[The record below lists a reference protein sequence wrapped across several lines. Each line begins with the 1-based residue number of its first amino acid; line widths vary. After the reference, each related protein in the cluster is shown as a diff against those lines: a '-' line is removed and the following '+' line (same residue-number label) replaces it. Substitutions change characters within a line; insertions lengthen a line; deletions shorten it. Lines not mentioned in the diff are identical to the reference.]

1 MMKRFSLS
9 VPARDRLDWLSQ
21 VGYVSVQLFFR
32 NELANHA
39 AAISFYFLLS
49 IVPIVLLL
57 LYAANLLTQLP
68 QLAANMPLLFVALW
82 DQLNLGALKA
92 LGALPEQTRA
102 VASGASLLTL
112 VMASRGL
119 LNALQSAFRVIFSGG
134 KRSFWRAWL
143 VSLLAMP
150 LAFGLIVLGM
160 MGQYL
165 LGYFTRMDL
174 LGAHLVNNLNLASGA
189 VTFLMLWLLVFAAF
203 WRMPVP
209 RPQRKTAALLSL
221 LCVLS
226 ILALKSGFGYFVHL
240 DNYQAIYG
248 TLGTVVFSLIWVYI
262 VAVVFLAW
270 AQTMYATGRLDV
282 MGLEKLF
289 LASSGKQATLADRF
303 LFGRSQRLLNKFGQ
317 ALTAGTVIIREGETS
332 QLTYFLQSG
341 QVALYKDVQGRSV
354 QFTHL
359 QAGEIFGEMAYLLGE
374 PRTATVIAETDVFLV
389 AFPPHILEELMATS
403 PALAREIIGALAQR
417 LKRMSQV
424 QVGG

>member
-1 MMKRFSLS
+1 MKRFPLS
-9 VPARDRLDWLSQ
+9 APARDRLDWLSQ
-21 VGYVSVQLFFR
+21 IGYVSVQLFLR

-134 KRSFWRAWL
+134 KRSFWRSWL

-150 LAFGLIVLGM
+150 LAFGLIVLVM
-160 MGQYL
+160 VGQYL
-165 LGYFTRMDL
+165 LGYFSRMDL
-174 LGAHLVNNLNLASGA
+174 LGAPLVNNLNLASGA

-203 WRMPVP
+203 WRMPIP
-209 RPQRKTAALLSL
+209 RPPRKTAAWVSL

-226 ILALKSGFGYFVHL
+226 ILALKAGFGYFVRL

-270 AQTMYATGRLDV
+270 AQTLYAVGRLDV
-282 MGLEKLF
+282 LGLEKLF
-289 LASSGKQATLADRF
+289 LTNSGKQTTLADRI
-303 LFGRSQRLLNKFGQ
+303 LFGRSQRLLNKYGHAFS
-317 ALTAGTVIIREGETS
+317 AGTVIIREGETS
-332 QLTYFLQSG
+332 QLTYFLKSG
-341 QVALYKDVQGRSV
+341 EVALYKDVQD
-354 QFTHL
+354 QQIKFTSL

-374 PRTATVIAETDVFLV
+374 PRTATVIAETDVYLV

-424 QVGG
+424 QVNG

>member
-1 MMKRFSLS
+1 MKRFPLS
-9 VPARDRLDWLSQ
+9 ASARDRLDWLSQ
-21 VGYVSVQLFFR
+21 VGYVSAQLFLR

-68 QLAANMPLLFVALW
+68 QLAQNMPLLFVALR

-102 VASGASLLTL
+102 VASGASLITL

-134 KRSFWRAWL
+134 KRSFWRTWL

-150 LAFGLIVLGM
+150 LAFALIVLTIV
-160 MGQYL
+160 GQRLLAYLSRMEL
-165 LGYFTRMDL
+165 LGPYLAD
-174 LGAHLVNNLNLASGA
+174 GLNLVGGA
-189 VTFLMLWLLVFAAF
+189 VTFLVLWLLVFAAF

-209 RPQRKTAALLSL
+209 RPPRKTAALLSL

-226 ILALKSGFGYFVHL
+226 ILALKGGFGYFVRL

-303 LFGRSQRLLNKFGQ
+303 LFGRSQRLLNKYGQ
-317 ALTAGTVIIREGETS
+317 ALRAGTVVIREGETT

-424 QVGG
+424 QLGG

>member
-1 MMKRFSLS
+1 MKRFPLS
-9 VPARDRLDWLSQ
+9 APARDRLDWLTQ
-21 VGYVSVQLFFR
+21 VGYVSVQLFLR

-119 LNALQSAFRVIFSGG
+119 LNALQSAFRVIFAGG
-134 KRSFWRAWL
+134 KRSFWHAWL
-143 VSLLAMP
+143 MSLLAMP
-150 LAFGLIVLGM
+150 LAFALIVLAIVAQHILSYLSRM
-160 MGQYL
+160 EL
-165 LGYFTRMDL
+165 LGT
-174 LGAHLVNNLNLASGA
+174 HLASNLNLAGGT
-189 VTFLMLWLLVFAAF
+189 VTFLVLWLLIFTAY

-209 RPQRKTAALLSL
+209 RPPVRLAALVSL
-221 LCVLS
+221 LCALS
-226 ILALKSGFGYFVHL
+226 ILALKSGFGYFVRL

-270 AQTMYATGRLDV
+270 AQCLYAAGRVDV

-289 LASSGKQATLADRF
+289 LASSGKQTTPADRF
-303 LFGRSQRLLNKFGQ
+303 LFGRSQRLLRKYGQ
-317 ALTAGTVIIREGETS
+317 TVAAGTTIIREGETS

-341 QVALYKDVQGRSV
+341 QVAMMKAINGQPVKIASLS
-354 QFTHL
+354 
-359 QAGEIFGEMAYLLGE
+359 AGQMFGEMAYLLGE
-374 PRTATVIAETDVFLV
+374 PRTATVVAETEVFLI
-389 AFPPHILEELMATS
+389 AFPPQVLEELMATS

-417 LKRMSQV
+417 LKQMNQMRIDA
-424 QVGG
+424 

>member
-1 MMKRFSLS
+1 MKRFPISAA
-9 VPARDRLDWLSQ
+9 ARDRLDWLTQ
-21 VGYVSVQLFFR
+21 AGYVSVQLFLR

-57 LYAANLLTQLP
+57 LYAANLFTQLP

-119 LNALQSAFRVIFSGG
+119 LNALQSAFRVIFAGG
-134 KRSFWRAWL
+134 KRSFWQAWL
-143 VSLLAMP
+143 MSLLAMP
-150 LAFGLIVLGM
+150 LAFAMIVLAIVAQHILSYLSRM
-160 MGQYL
+160 EL
-165 LGYFTRMDL
+165 LGHHL
-174 LGAHLVNNLNLASGA
+174 AANLGLAGGA
-189 VTFLMLWLLVFAAF
+189 ITFLVLWLLVFTAY
-203 WRMPVP
+203 WRMPIP
-209 RPQRKTAALLSL
+209 RPPVRLAALVSL
-221 LCVLS
+221 LCALS
-226 ILALKSGFGYFVHL
+226 ILALKTGFGYFVHL

-262 VAVVFLAW
+262 VALIFLAW
-270 AQTMYATGRLDV
+270 AQCLYAVDKVDV
-282 MGLEKLF
+282 LGLEKLF
-289 LASSGKQATLADRF
+289 LASGGKQTTLADRF
-303 LFGRSQRLLNKFGQ
+303 LFGRSQRLLRKYGQ
-317 ALTAGTVIIREGETS
+317 TIAAGTAIIREGDAS

-341 QVALYKDVQGRSV
+341 QVALYKDVQGRAV
-354 QFTHL
+354 KITRL

-374 PRTATVIAETDVFLV
+374 PRTATAVAETGVSLI
-389 AFPPHILEELMATS
+389 AFPPQVLEELMATS

-417 LKRMSQV
+417 LKQMNQGRTHA
-424 QVGG
+424 